1 MKSKRQMVGD
11 TEGDSTTTCSFE
23 LHATAVQFN
32 HTERENEEEPHHSR
46 HKRQRKLEPATV
58 ADHTRVDV
66 QTACR
71 DDSKREASHTDG
83 AQGVRPRIVERRA

>member
-1 MKSKRQMVGD
+1 MEATIGGMKSKGKLREILKG
-11 TEGDSTTTCSFE
+11 GSTTTCSFE
-23 LHATAVQFN
+23 LHAIAVHLDF
-32 HTERENEEEPHHSR
+32 TESENEEDPHHSR

-71 DDSKREASHTDG
+71 NDSKRKRLTPAMYRG
-83 AQGVRPRIVERRA
+83 